1 MVKLLAA
8 PPLRRELE
16 RGLVLAEVEQAG
28 NILRVPSGTGAPA
41 LKAIMFALQSRF
53 GWSHYAAALS
63 SRQTDPFRW
72 KADLTTRPRREEPRS
87 DHAPDSIP
95 PPNK

>member
-1 MVKLLAA
+1 M
-8 PPLRRELE
+8 
-16 RGLVLAEVEQAG
+16 EQAG
-28 NILRVPSGTGAPA
+28 NILRVASGKGAPA

-63 SRQTDPFRW
+63 GRQTDPFRW
-72 KADLTTRPRREEPRS
+72 KADLATRPRREEPRS

-95 PPNK
+95 QPNK